1 MNYPGKR
8 NQLDTLKLVWVAMIP
23 FLAGLLDIAMN
34 NNAIP
39 CDWIKAILVPIYE
52 GGDRSVVE
60 NYRSVS
66 LNSVVWPKMEQ
77 GLAGT

>member
-39 CDWIKAILVPIYE
+39 CD
-52 GGDRSVVE
+52 
-60 NYRSVS
+60 
-66 LNSVVWPKMEQ
+66 
-77 GLAGT
+77 

>member
-1 MNYPGKR
+1 
-8 NQLDTLKLVWVAMIP
+8 LDTLKLVWVAMIP

-39 CDWIKAILVPIYE
+39 GDWIKAILVPIYE

-60 NYRSVS
+60 NYRPVS

-77 GLAGT
+77 VLAGT